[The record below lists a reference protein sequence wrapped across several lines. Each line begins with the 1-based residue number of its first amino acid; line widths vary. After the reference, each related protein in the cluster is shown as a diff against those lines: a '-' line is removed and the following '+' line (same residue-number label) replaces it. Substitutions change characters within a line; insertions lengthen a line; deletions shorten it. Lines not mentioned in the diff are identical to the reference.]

1 MLLSF
6 TGAISLILYHPAY
19 FRNRQ
24 EYTGYLELKGLFAA
38 VFLLALCLWAAGKM
52 PWQDILLH
60 APLVAVSAQT
70 GTGFTSTSIGE
81 MDAASKWVLILSMM
95 IGGGMGSTAGG
106 IKILRLLLLLR
117 LLQLVI
123 RRTCMP
129 SHAVL
134 DPWLGRHRLAGGKV
148 EHALLIIMLFIV
160 VILLSWFPFLLMGYA
175 PLDPLF
181 EVVSATANVGLS
193 CGITAPELPTTL
205 KGVLCLDMLLGRLK
219 VVALVLVLYPWT
231 WFGKRSQ

>member
-1 MLLSF
+1 MHW
-6 TGAISLILYHPAY
+6 HPDRSKAPDAEERFKEIAKAY
-19 FRNRQ
+19 
-24 EYTGYLELKGLFAA
+24 A
-38 VFLLALCLWAAGKM
+38 
-52 PWQDILLH
+52 
-60 APLVAVSAQT
+60 
-70 GTGFTSTSIGE
+70 
-81 MDAASKWVLILSMM
+81 ILSDSKKRAKYDARGFEG
-95 IGGGMGSTAGG
+95 ISHYSHDDLFRGVDLGSIFGDLGFGPGGESIFDRFFRQRTSRSARGGMGSTAGG

-134 DPWLGRHRLAGGKV
+134 DPWLGRHRLAGGEV

-205 KGVLCLDMLLGRLK
+205 KGVLCLDMLLGRLE